1 MPSFAKKPVI
11 VDSNPLAG
19 LWKDHPNTSP
29 MDDLIT
35 DSRIR
40 AAEIL
45 KSVIPS
51 KIIHLR
57 SLISSETDPKSI
69 LYVGHLE
76 TGDYA
81 VPRMVQPDHIPLLI
95 ERSILD
101 SGKGLNPEDIRLG
114 EKIVSPDDVVVAKGR
129 VKSVPGVLTPESEKS
144 QDTLVEDHVK
154 FMDRVDG
161 LNKVEEKGVTSGP
174 HWFEV
179 VPRNKIQTDLIHLLC
194 KEHEELHRLTTDLK
208 LWLELEIPLIEDGN
222 SFGAEVQNHLIR
234 ELDSAFKRSNG
245 FHNGLRQHHT
255 DRIKLVTEWV
265 RYPNVLD
272 YPAAIANSDRFD
284 HFLARSYLRQMLTI
298 YGGLMTKFQRN
309 WDKVI
314 NPKGN
319 GGATTG
325 GMY

>member
-1 MPSFAKKPVI
+1 MYIPADSALVHFLPYRLICHAFVCEKARYRRLEPPRGVMERSSQYLSYGCELVFHLNFAKPPS
-11 VDSNPLAG
+11 D
-19 LWKDHPNTSP
+19 TQ
-29 MDDLIT
+29 DLIT

-69 LYVGHLE
+69 LYVGYLE

-154 FMDRVDG
+154 FMDRADG
-161 LNKVEEKGVTSGP
+161 LNKVEEKGVTGGP

-194 KEHEELHRLTTDLK
+194 K
-208 LWLELEIPLIEDGN
+208 
-222 SFGAEVQNHLIR
+222 
-234 ELDSAFKRSNG
+234 
-245 FHNGLRQHHT
+245 
-255 DRIKLVTEWV
+255 
-265 RYPNVLD
+265 
-272 YPAAIANSDRFD
+272 
-284 HFLARSYLRQMLTI
+284 
-298 YGGLMTKFQRN
+298 
-309 WDKVI
+309 
-314 NPKGN
+314 
-319 GGATTG
+319 
-325 GMY
+325 